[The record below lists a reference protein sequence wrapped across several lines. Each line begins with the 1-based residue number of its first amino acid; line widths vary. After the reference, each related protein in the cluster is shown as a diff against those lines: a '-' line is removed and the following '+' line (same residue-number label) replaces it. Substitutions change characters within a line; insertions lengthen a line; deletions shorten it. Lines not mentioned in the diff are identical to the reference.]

1 MSRQAKVRMADVLI
15 NAGYNIKKVLRA
27 IQYPALGTLTFH
39 GFQTDPGNVDLDVTV
54 DFIDQ
59 IKGKTETATLNLDD
73 NYNPESIFFST
84 ITSLQHNGIAIFSF
98 TYGRPSALLNS
109 AAKVTL
115 HDSDAFLKNKL
126 TFTNGRKL
134 PIVPG
139 WPTPMVLREEQN

>member
-39 GFQTDPGNVDLDVTV
+39 GFQGGLNEEEQLVDVNFIDKEKGNVENTSLR
-54 DFIDQ
+54 FN
-59 IKGKTETATLNLDD
+59 ESHNLNKLC
-73 NYNPESIFFST
+73 FST
-84 ITSLQHNGIAIFSF
+84 ITSLEHNGIAIFSF

-109 AAKVTL
+109 EARVTL

-139 WPTPMVLREEQN
+139 WPTPMVLRD